1 MTQPLN
7 SRFSSSV
14 ASGSRR
20 DFLAQS
26 LAAGAVALPTIISAR
41 ALGLEQAAAAASERI
56 TLGAIG
62 VGGRCRGVL
71 KAMMS
76 LPDVQCVAL
85 ADVQA
90 ARRDMGKAL
99 VDEKYGTKDC
109 VIYHDF
115 RELLARQ
122 DIDAVVI
129 ATGDRWHGPASMMA
143 AEAGKDVYSEKPCG
157 MTIEICQ
164 RIAETFKKT
173 GRIFQAG
180 TQRRSAP
187 HFAAARQLAQSGKL
201 GKITRLNASVYAPIL
216 GNDWLPAEPTPPKE
230 ICDWNLWLGPAP
242 WRPFN
247 QLYANGKWR
256 GIYDFDSGA
265 KLLDWG
271 AHTVDLCQWA
281 NGSDDTT
288 PLTFEPT
295 DKGIECRYANGVL
308 LFLDFL
314 ATPFGDRGPN
324 WNTALGTCPVKYI
337 GEEGWVETGDAC
349 RIDLANESLRAEVA
363 GQENA
368 GKGKDVILH
377 SRNFI
382 DSIKSRQPTVCNAD
396 VMRKSH
402 IACHAAATAWIL
414 GRKLSFDPASEV
426 FITAD
431 GGLDDEA
438 NLMRSRP
445 ERDPW
450 A

>member
-20 DFLAQS
+20 DFLTQS
-26 LAAGAVALPTIISAR
+26 LAAGAVALPTIVSAR
-41 ALGLEQAAAAASERI
+41 ALGLEQAAAASERI

-90 ARRDMGKAL
+90 VRRDMGKAL

-201 GKITRLNASVYAPIL
+201 GKITQLNASVYAPIL

-230 ICDWNLWLGPAP
+230 IC
-242 WRPFN
+242 
-247 QLYANGKWR
+247 
-256 GIYDFDSGA
+256 
-265 KLLDWG
+265 DWG

-414 GRKLSFDPASEV
+414 GRKLSFDPAREV
-426 FITAD
+426 FITAE